1 MRRRNVVLGLSSIIG
16 AIGVVLSVSAATK
29 GAVSSKSQ
37 TPAARAD
44 GRKAPIQARLA
55 AVAHGPVSHPIHAA
69 GQIRAKSQVDLAF
82 LVGGEVSWVGVEVGS
97 KVRRG
102 QLLAK
107 LDETQVA
114 ADADRAQAA
123 ASQSQRDLERAR
135 RLEESGAVAATM
147 LESAQTGQAIASA
160 QARVASF
167 ALRHSVLVAPEDGI
181 IDMRLVERGQTVAPG
196 QPAFRLSGKS
206 RGAVIRANL
215 GDRDVVGL
223 GIGRRATVYMDALGD
238 TPFAAKVS
246 QIAPAASPGSG
257 TFEVEIRLDHAP
269 ADYKN
274 GMTGKIDIERKVEVG
289 AVVPVDAL
297 VPGDEEGA
305 SVIAVE
311 DGRARRWPVHV
322 LFFEGEQAALKEP
335 LSGVQQVATQGA
347 GMLGNGDP
355 VAVVQP

>member
-1 MRRRNVVLGLSSIIG
+1 MRRRNVVLGLSSIIA
-16 AIGVVLSVSAATK
+16 AIGVVLSFSAATK
-29 GAVSSKSQ
+29 GASKSQ
-37 TPAARAD
+37 NPAGRGSLD
-44 GRKAPIQARLA
+44 GRKPPTQVRLA
-55 AVAHGPVSHPIHAA
+55 AIGRGPVSHPIHAA

-82 LVGGEVSWVGVEVGS
+82 LVGGEVSWVAVDVGS

-102 QLLAK
+102 QILAR

-123 ASQSQRDLERAR
+123 AGQSQRDLERAR

-147 LESAQTGQAIASA
+147 LENAQTGHTIASA
-160 QARVASF
+160 QARAASF

-206 RGAVIRANL
+206 RGAVMRANL
-215 GDRDVVGL
+215 SDRDIVGL
-223 GIGRRATVYMDALGD
+223 GIGRPATVRLDALGD
-238 TPFAAKVS
+238 EALSAKVS

-274 GMTGKIDIERKVEVG
+274 GMTGKIDIERKVDVG
-289 AVVPVDAL
+289 SVVPVDAL
-297 VPGDEEGA
+297 VPGEEDGV

-311 DGRARRWPVHV
+311 DSHARRSPVHV
-322 LFFEGEQAALKEP
+322 LFFEGERAALKEP
-335 LSGVQQVATQGA
+335 LAGASEVATQGA

-355 VAVVQP
+355 VAVVP